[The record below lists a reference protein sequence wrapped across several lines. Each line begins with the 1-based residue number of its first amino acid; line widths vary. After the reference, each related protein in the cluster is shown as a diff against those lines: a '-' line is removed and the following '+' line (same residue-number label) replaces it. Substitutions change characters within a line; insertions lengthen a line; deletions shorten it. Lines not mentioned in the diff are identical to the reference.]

1 MGKMHH
7 EENIFVCPGVWE
19 CGAKKDKTIIQKITD
34 ISAMRQELNRKL
46 ALLEIIKGGQS
57 VLLYTKRIEAIKSS
71 DRRGGK

>member
-57 VLLYTKRIEAIKSS
+57 CFTIYQAHRSNKILGQK
-71 DRRGGK
+71 GW